1 MTREE
6 QIQLKKKEI
15 KNIGRIL
22 TLLGALVCLIFG
34 ILYIIGSPM
43 HFAQFYFIGGLAAIV
58 YGIIL
63 IILSL
68 IVFAS
73 YGVIDLSLKFKVSWI
88 MLLIVGIIAYIFGG
102 DLGAVLIIL
111 GAIVYLIAEL

>member
-1 MTREE
+1 M
-6 QIQLKKKEI
+6 KKKEI

-34 ILYIIGSPM
+34 IFRILGSPYV
-43 HFAQFYFIGGLAAIV
+43 FASPFLIALPAAIANIV
-58 YGIIL
+58 TGVLL
-63 IILSL
+63 IILAL

-73 YGVIDLSLKFKVSWI
+73 YGVVDISLKFKVSWI
-88 MLLIVGIIAYIFGG
+88 MVLIIGIVAWLFGG
-102 DLGAVLIIL
+102 DLGALLIIL

>member
-1 MTREE
+1 M
-6 QIQLKKKEI
+6 KKKEI

-34 ILYIIGSPM
+34 ILFILGTPFM
-43 HFAQFYFIGGLAAIV
+43 FAQFYFIGGLTGIV
-58 YGIIL
+58 YGILL
-63 IILSL
+63 IILAL

-73 YGVIDLSLKFKVSWI
+73 YGVIDLSIRFKPSWI
-88 MLLIVGIIAYIFGG
+88 ILLIVGIVAYIFGG
-102 DLGAVLIIL
+102 GLGAVLIIL